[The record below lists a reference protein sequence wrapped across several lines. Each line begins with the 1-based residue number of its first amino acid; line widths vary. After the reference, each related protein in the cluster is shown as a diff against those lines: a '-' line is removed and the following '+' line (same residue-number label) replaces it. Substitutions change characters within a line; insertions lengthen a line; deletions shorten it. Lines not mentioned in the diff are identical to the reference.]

1 MDAPGDSAT
10 LFQKETTHAD
20 RNLLPLNMHFNILPK
35 IEATLKGKDLIAE
48 GENPFL

>member
-1 MDAPGDSAT
+1 MDAPGDFAT

-20 RNLLPLNMHFNILPK
+20 KNLLPLNMHFNIPK
-35 IEATLKGKDLIAE
+35 IEATLNGKDLIAE